1 MGYAVHR
8 LSLAD
13 IVQAAFVAL
22 RGALCL
28 FLQVD
33 DFSWHEFVVLVALVV
48 FGEFLVRYAKFLRQA
63 MESVSLAYLYIIVT
77 IEGMYGMK
85 IVACR
90 IVMVVSYE
98 KFVV

>member
-1 MGYAVHR
+1 M
-8 LSLAD
+8 
-13 IVQAAFVAL
+13 
-22 RGALCL
+22 
-28 FLQVD
+28 
-33 DFSWHEFVVLVALVV
+33 LVALVV

-90 IVMVVSYE
+90 IVFIMPPILKDLRFSAYFSPSALRVLPQTA
-98 KFVV
+98 KPLTDTGN